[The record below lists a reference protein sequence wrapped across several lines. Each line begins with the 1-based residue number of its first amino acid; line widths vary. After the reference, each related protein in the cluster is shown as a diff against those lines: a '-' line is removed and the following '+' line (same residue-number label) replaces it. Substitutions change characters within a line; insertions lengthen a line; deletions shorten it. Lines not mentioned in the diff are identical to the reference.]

1 MCEHNFSISSSPF
14 LYLVQTEF
22 RVDDKHVTGG
32 PQTALFLTSPAK
44 VTVLEIIG
52 GLHGD
57 QTKES
62 SVIGTAG
69 AEC

>member
-1 MCEHNFSISSSPF
+1 MNTISIPSSPF

-22 RVDDKHVTGG
+22 WVYDKHMTRG
-32 PQTALFLTSPAK
+32 PQTALFLTSPDK

-62 SVIGTAG
+62 PVIRTAG